1 MLEWLLIFVIIW
13 LCLSVIIIATSW
25 YMAETLQPFIPNWW
39 KRVIVDDQPEQGASV
54 LSSPVESVA
63 DKQPNLQE
71 TSR

>member
-1 MLEWLLIFVIIW
+1 MLEWLLMFAIIW
-13 LCLSVIIIATSW
+13 LCLSVIIIATGW
-25 YMAETLQPFIPNWW
+25 YMAESLQSFFPNWW
-39 KRVIVDDQPEQGASV
+39 KRVIADDEPEQGVSV